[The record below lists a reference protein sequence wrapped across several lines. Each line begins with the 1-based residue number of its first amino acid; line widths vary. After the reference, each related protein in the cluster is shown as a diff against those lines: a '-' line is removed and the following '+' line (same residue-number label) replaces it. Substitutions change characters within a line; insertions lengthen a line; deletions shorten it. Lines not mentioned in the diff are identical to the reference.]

1 MRRAIWYA
9 AFLAA
14 SLTTAGFANATV
26 IAGCTGTSTVFTC
39 NLLTG
44 DSTVYALPALAQT
57 TAGYVVILD
66 PGNSSLEGFAGSF
79 PGQANQSLWSDVIFF
94 PDDGLGISNH
104 VQLLWDP
111 ATFPSYYNVEWYGV
125 PAPNVGI
132 PGFES
137 GYYISAEPG
146 DVTHYIPTDGTFDG
160 IYEHFEYDVYTP
172 EPASVGLMGSG
183 LVGFAWFLRRR
194 RNRRA

>member
-26 IAGCTGTSTVFTC
+26 IAGCTGTSAAFTC

-44 DSTVYALPALAQT
+44 DSTVYALPGQT
-57 TAGYVVILD
+57 SPGYVVLYSG
-66 PGNSSLEGFAGSF
+66 PEGFADGSA
-79 PGQANQSLWSDVIFF
+79 GQADQSLWSDVIFF
-94 PDDGLGISNH
+94 PDDGLGVSNH

-111 ATFPSYYNVEWYGV
+111 PTFPTPYNVEWY
-125 PAPNVGI
+125 ASASVGT
-132 PGFES
+132 PGFET
-137 GYYISAEPG
+137 GYYITVEPG
-146 DVTHYIPTDGTFDG
+146 GVTHYIADAT
-160 IYEHFEYDVYTP
+160 HQYDVYSVVVP